1 MGTVDQSSAK
11 DEDCSFLP
19 WQPPLL
25 PPLRLRP
32 SPATATATATEL
44 ATDAPTEDTVATLV
58 ATGPMEATMA
68 RGRLSLLLLLRL
80 KPIPTMALTD
90 TVDFPTEA
98 TDALTEATDVLT
110 DSLLTVATDV
120 PTEDMVATDVATMA
134 RERPR
139 LPLRPRLMLTT
150 ATVTDAAMEATD
162 VLTDSLHTVATDA
175 STEDMVAT
183 DVATTARGRPRLLLR
198 LRLRLMLTTATVTDA
213 ATEAMDVLMVFLL
226 MVVMAALTGDMEA
239 TDVATTERGRLRLPL
254 RLRLL
259 TDTATAAA
267 TEAME
272 ATAAHMEATVAT
284 GPMVATAALTVMAT
298 ESRQQP
304 KHPTPQ
310 KQPQIAQY
318 ELKKIQVLD
327 LLDLCLF

>member
-1 MGTVDQSSAK
+1 
-11 DEDCSFLP
+11 
-19 WQPPLL
+19 
-25 PPLRLRP
+25 
-32 SPATATATATEL
+32 
-44 ATDAPTEDTVATLV
+44 
-58 ATGPMEATMA
+58 MA

-90 TVDFPTEA
+90 TVDFP
-98 TDALTEATDVLT
+98 TEATDVLT

-150 ATVTDAAMEATD
+150 ATVTDAAMEATAA
-162 VLTDSLHTVATDA
+162 LTESLHTVATDA

-198 LRLRLMLTTATVTDA
+198 LRL
-213 ATEAMDVLMVFLL
+213 
-226 MVVMAALTGDMEA
+226 
-239 TDVATTERGRLRLPL
+239 PL

-267 TEAME
+267 TE

-310 KQPQIAQY
+310 KQHQIAQY
-318 ELKKIQVLD
+318 E
-327 LLDLCLF
+327 